1 MNITSAWAV
10 LTAATLLSLYLGAA
24 TDLTS
29 IVARHW
35 QAASLL
41 AVAFFKVWLVMRY
54 FMEVGAAPCWLRR
67 VTDAWVVLVPC
78 VLLGLML
85 FA

>member
-1 MNITSAWAV
+1 MNINAAWAV

-24 TDLTS
+24 TDVTA

-41 AVAFFKVWLVMRY
+41 AVAFFKVRLVMRY
-54 FMEVGAAPCWLRR
+54 FMEVREAPRWLRR

-85 FA
+85 FT

>member
-1 MNITSAWAV
+1 MSITAAWAV
-10 LTAATLLSLYLGAA
+10 LTAATLLSLYLGAIA
-24 TDLTS
+24 DVTS
-29 IVARHW
+29 LIARDW

-41 AVAFFKVWLVMRY
+41 AVAFYKVRLVMRH
-54 FMEVGAAPCWLRR
+54 FMEVRAAPHWLRL

>member
-1 MNITSAWAV
+1 MNITAVWAV

-24 TDLTS
+24 TDVTAV
-29 IVARHW
+29 VARHW

-41 AVAFFKVWLVMRY
+41 AVAFFKVRLVMRY
-54 FMEVGAAPCWLRR
+54 FMETRAAPRWLRC